1 MYSSTKSEVDTIL
14 NAILDKKKLV
24 DIEAQRIGCITQ
36 PIFYDGYDPKMWCT
50 IALGDSL
57 VKLKLFIENNFNYIE
72 TMELIATTRYIFEIN
87 IWLNLFKKDIYY
99 GLTYYKQLLK
109 DKEIYWNNLKNQH
122 EREIKFLQNF
132 EAEEKQ
138 LQESLLI
145 KLPTLASNEEINKTA
160 IKIQNVT
167 KLIDDKAAR
176 NFSLYPEETK
186 YNGFSYQAY
195 IIKKNIIPEIQKSL
209 NSVMKNIEN
218 FEKETQNYK
227 NKIPKKDT
235 VKNKAT
241 LVNMQYEYEFIFQF
255 TSSLLHATPSS
266 LTTNHKNLEMNEV
279 SMLLRYINVKIQ
291 DIIDLSKEY

>member
-122 EREIKFLQNF
+122 EREIKF
-132 EAEEKQ
+132 
-138 LQESLLI
+138 
-145 KLPTLASNEEINKTA
+145 
-160 IKIQNVT
+160 
-167 KLIDDKAAR
+167 
-176 NFSLYPEETK
+176 
-186 YNGFSYQAY
+186 
-195 IIKKNIIPEIQKSL
+195 
-209 NSVMKNIEN
+209 
-218 FEKETQNYK
+218 
-227 NKIPKKDT
+227 
-235 VKNKAT
+235 
-241 LVNMQYEYEFIFQF
+241 
-255 TSSLLHATPSS
+255 
-266 LTTNHKNLEMNEV
+266 
-279 SMLLRYINVKIQ
+279 
-291 DIIDLSKEY
+291 